1 MFYIKYNPKELKN
14 EIQMKYSNNYK
25 FMNMKFYLLNNGK
38 CGVAKVNNNNIFKVA
53 DVLDMIDFNNDN
65 NETFNFMKLKVDSVI
80 DDIKNVY
87 LTYPTTKPDDDY
99 SSLFPKKEIPDDE
112 KEMYKGS
119 IGQIINPKEDDG
131 LSGGAIAGIV
141 IGCVIGVLL
150 ILIVALCVFRRVK
163 KVKHEKV
170 SPIQNF

>member
-14 EIQMKYSNNYK
+14 EIEMEYSNNYI

-38 CGVAKVNNNNIFKVA
+38 CGVAKHNNNNIFKVA

-87 LTYPTTKPDDDY
+87 LTYPT
-99 SSLFPKKEIPDDE
+99 
-112 KEMYKGS
+112 
-119 IGQIINPKEDDG
+119 
-131 LSGGAIAGIV
+131 
-141 IGCVIGVLL
+141 
-150 ILIVALCVFRRVK
+150 
-163 KVKHEKV
+163 
-170 SPIQNF
+170 